1 MVPTMIYQTIQIHDD
16 GLKLNYVTFVLKRR
30 RRGNT
35 ARTGLF
41 TELVTAKKFS
51 LYGFQYDNKQ
61 LLDELFVISGIMK
74 VIEVSVISRAEGQG

>member
-1 MVPTMIYQTIQIHDD
+1 MPT
-16 GLKLNYVTFVLKRR
+16 LVCLLNLLLQR
-30 RRGNT
+30 N
-35 ARTGLF
+35 
-41 TELVTAKKFS
+41 FS